1 MLTHDIDLR
10 TGTPLW
16 LHNPTARVPFKAPSR
31 DRKTDVCIVG
41 AGVTGAMLAEELTA
55 AGMKVILIDRRA
67 PLIGSTAATTAL
79 LQYDIDQPLTL
90 LGKKIGQER
99 AMRAWR
105 RSKLALEGL
114 AVKISMLGIR
124 CAMKRV
130 DALYLSGNVLD
141 REALHAE
148 WEARRHAG
156 LTTQFLS
163 HTLLQSAYGIERGAA
178 IRAFDNLTVNPLKM
192 AAGFH
197 RHAQE
202 RGAEILAPATAAA
215 VTHDKHDVTVHLA
228 EGTTITAKALVYCT
242 GYEVPRCLAQYK
254 RDIISTYAIATKP
267 QPNKIWPSGCMIWEA
282 SDPYLYVRATTDGRV
297 ICGGEDEEFTSP
309 TKRDALM
316 KRKQATLEK
325 KLKKLLPQ
333 LDTRAEFS
341 WSAAFGG
348 SATGLPHIG
357 PVPNQPHTYAILA
370 YGGNGITFSRLGA
383 EIIRAELVDEK
394 KDPDADLF
402 AF

>member
-1 MLTHDIDLR
+1 MLTHPLDLR

-16 LHNPTARVPFKAPSR
+16 LTTPSARVPFRKLQR
-31 DRKTDVCIVG
+31 DRTTDICIIG

-55 AGMKVILIDRRA
+55 AGLRVIVLDRRA

-79 LQYDIDQPLTL
+79 LQYDIDQPLTKL
-90 LGKKIGQER
+90 DGQIGKER
-99 AMRAWR
+99 AVRAWR

-114 AVKISMLGIR
+114 AVKIEMLELR

-130 DALYLSGNVLD
+130 DALYLAGDKLGRD
-141 REALHAE
+141 GLHAE

-156 LTTQFLS
+156 LITQFLP
-163 HTLLQSAYGIERGAA
+163 HAELKERYGIDRAAA

-197 RHAQE
+197 RRAQE

-215 VTHDKHDVTVHLA
+215 VTHGKDSVTVHLA
-228 EGTTITAKALVYCT
+228 EGPSITARALVYCT
-242 GYEVPRCLAQYK
+242 GYELPRALGRYQ
-254 RDIISTYAIATKP
+254 RDIISTYAIATRP
-267 QPNKIWPSGCMIWEA
+267 QPNRIWPTGCMLWES
-282 SDPYLYVRATTDGRV
+282 SDPYLYVRATSDGRV

-309 TKRDALM
+309 EKRDRLM
-316 KRKQATLEK
+316 QKKQEVLEK

-333 LDTRAEFS
+333 LDTRAEFA

-348 SATGLPHIG
+348 STTGLPHIG
-357 PVPNQPHTYAILA
+357 PIKGEPHTYAILA

-383 EIIRAELVDEK
+383 EIIRAELVDGK